1 MPHEPSEAKAD
12 IEALVRPE
20 IVEMESH
27 LPGDSLTVAS
37 RRLGREPEEII
48 KLDAN
53 ENPYGCSVRVQ
64 ELLASFDAY
73 HRYPDSIMS
82 GLRSRLE
89 TYTAIRRER
98 ILLTN
103 GVSELVDLVMRVF
116 VRPGDEVII
125 CPPTVQFYRFYA
137 NLAGAQ
143 VVEIARDPHT
153 FEVKIDE
160 VLSATNDR
168 TKIIV
173 VGSPNNPTGNTIA
186 PLDVVKLLKSGA
198 IVIVDESFYE
208 FAGTTVASLVTEFE
222 NLVVMRSFSHWAG
235 LAGMRV
241 AYGLFSQEVLKH
253 VWKLRAAYKLD
264 VAQQLAVEAVL
275 DDERYYATTM
285 NWLRTERGRLYR
297 QLRKLN
303 FLQPYPSQANFILCK
318 VVRGDA
324 FSLKKRLE
332 RQGIFVRYLNRPDLP
347 NHLRIS
353 VGRPEDTDILMRNL
367 LALAEEI

>member
-1 MPHEPSEAKAD
+1 MPHEPPELRAD
-12 IEALVRPE
+12 IEALVRPD
-20 IVEMESH
+20 IAEMESH
-27 LPGDSLTVAS
+27 LPEDSLAKAS
-37 RRLGREPEEII
+37 NRLGLEPDEII

-64 ELLASFDAY
+64 ELLASYDAY

-89 TYTAIRRER
+89 EYTAIRRER
-98 ILLTN
+98 IILTN
-103 GVSELVDLVMRVF
+103 GVSELADLVMRVF
-116 VRPGDEVII
+116 LRPGDGVII
-125 CPPTVQFYRFYA
+125 STPTVQFYRFYA
-137 NLAGAQ
+137 ILAGAN
-143 VVEIARDPHT
+143 VVEVPRHPET
-153 FEVKIDE
+153 FEVQIDE
-160 VLSATNDR
+160 ILSAINDR
-168 TKIIV
+168 TKLIIL
-173 VGSPNNPTGNTIA
+173 GSPNNPTGNSVVPTDI
-186 PLDVVKLLKSGA
+186 VKLLKNRA
-198 IVIVDESFYE
+198 IVVVDESFYE
-208 FAGTTVASLVTEFE
+208 FAGSTVAGLVTEFE

-253 VWKLRAAYKLD
+253 VWKIRAAYKLD

-275 DDERYYATTM
+275 DDNRYYETTLG
-285 NWLRTERGRLYR
+285 WIRAERGRLYR

-318 VVRGDA
+318 VVRGNA

-332 RQGIFVRYLNRPDLP
+332 RQGIFVRYINRPDMP

-353 VGRPEDTDILMRNL
+353 VGRPEDTDTLMRSL
-367 LALAEEI
+367 LAMAEEI